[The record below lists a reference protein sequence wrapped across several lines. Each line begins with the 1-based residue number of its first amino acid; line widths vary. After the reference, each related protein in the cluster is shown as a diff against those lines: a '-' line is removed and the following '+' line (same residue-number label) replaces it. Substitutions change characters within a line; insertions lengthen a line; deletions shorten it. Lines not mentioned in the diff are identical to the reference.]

1 MENMYYL
8 YCGRLQQEM
17 SERRKWEETFGPRKQ
32 DRIERAVQRRL
43 EQFNLRGFYVQGS
56 EGGEEDNSKHQEISV
71 LGRWPWDY
79 PKYDT
84 SRTTLKKWEGTRRF
98 HDLMWDMQKMY
109 EDKVWRLHQEREI
122 GFTYRSQFERDIA
135 ELPEELQAI
144 IFSKVWNDGR
154 EGISAYVLGATRH
167 RGYHYKQ
174 EGLLYDLYVR
184 KIFLPLY
191 GGLHGSV
198 GNLNLEQ
205 EQEQETRT

>member
-8 YCGRLQQEM
+8 YCGRLQQDIDEK
-17 SERRKWEETFGPRKQ
+17 RKWAETFGPRKQ

-56 EGGEEDNSKHQEISV
+56 IGGEEENPKQQEIPA
-71 LGRWPWDY
+71 LGKWPWDY
-79 PKYDT
+79 PRYDT
-84 SRTTLKKWEGTRRF
+84 DRTTLRKWEGTKRF
-98 HDLMWDMQKMY
+98 HDLMWNMQKYY
-109 EDKVWRLHQEREI
+109 EDKTWQLFKKKEI
-122 GFTYRSQFERDIA
+122 GFTYRSQFERNIE
-135 ELPEELQAI
+135 ELSEELQAL
-144 IFSKVWNDGR
+144 IFSKLWNNGE

-191 GGLHGSV
+191 GGLHGRV
-198 GNLNLEQ
+198 GNLSREQ
-205 EQEQETRT
+205 EQEQ